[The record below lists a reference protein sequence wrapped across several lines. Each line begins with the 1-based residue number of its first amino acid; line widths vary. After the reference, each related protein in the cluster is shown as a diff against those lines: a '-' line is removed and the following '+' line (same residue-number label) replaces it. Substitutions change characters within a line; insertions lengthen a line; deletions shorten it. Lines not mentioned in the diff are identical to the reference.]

1 MAIIKYG
8 HLISEGRG
16 SLNGTVF
23 SRNSAGAYMRAK
35 VSPAQPR
42 TARQQQVRQQL
53 SAASA
58 AWRSLTEDQRKAW
71 IAAAA
76 EANRINVFGDNMPL
90 TGHQLFVRLARNA
103 QEAGVPIL
111 TDPPQIQATT
121 GLTTLTLTAASSP
134 ATLSLDFTPSPLGT
148 DVKLLVDATDTLSPG
163 ISYAGGKYR
172 RIMVS
177 AAAATSPL
185 DILSAW
191 QAKFGTLVAGQK
203 IFVRVSA
210 VDTTLLVPS
219 PPQIVSAIVQ

>member
-53 SAASA
+53 SSASA
-58 AWRSLTEDQRKAW
+58 GWRNLTEDQRKAW

-76 EANRINVFGDNMPL
+76 AATKINVFGDNVPL
-90 TGHQLFVRLARNA
+90 TGHQLYVRIARYA
-103 QEAGVPIL
+103 QEAGVTIP
-111 TDPPQIQATT
+111 TDPPTIEATT
-121 GLTTLTLTAASSP
+121 GLDTLTLTADATP
-134 ATLSLDFTPSPLGT
+134 ATLSLEFTPGT
-148 DVKLLVDATDTLSPG
+148 LPANVKLLIDATDTLSAG

-177 AAAATSPL
+177 DAAATSPIDL
-185 DILSAW
+185 LSNW
-191 QAKFGTLVAGQK
+191 QAKFGSLVSGAK
-203 IFVRVSA
+203 VFVRVSA
-210 VDTTLLVPS
+210 IDTTTLIPS